1 MVAPKFDGEIHVLI
15 GHPLCLCVLIHVKSS
30 RKETVNAWKMMR
42 RREVPGSSVQL
53 GVQKLSSQ
61 DQTSTPCDPP
71 DSPGIGMDPK
81 RGSNWLLA
89 SKWFRFGRK
98 LGRDGKP

>member
-1 MVAPKFDGEIHVLI
+1 MTSISMFLVRVITKRGGACRF
-15 GHPLCLCVLIHVKSS
+15 
-30 RKETVNAWKMMR
+30 TMR
-42 RREVPGSSVQL
+42 RGEVPGSSVQL